1 MPGRPRR
8 RAGGRFA
15 GMTVSGTIDEFASL
29 REAIAGVCQSEGVP
43 NPAAW
48 LAHVMAGRDPRP
60 MQSPLIQI
68 VRKIAY
74 RAFDGG
80 SDLPDQDEWTAIVEH
95 VLGSGL
101 YESARVGLRES
112 QSAAQELMKY
122 LHARRRD
129 IQAAVSAEV
138 NLTEKTAPAPLS
150 PSEIAE
156 FKKIFEDVF

>member
-1 MPGRPRR
+1 
-8 RAGGRFA
+8 
-15 GMTVSGTIDEFASL
+15 
-29 REAIAGVCQSEGVP
+29 
-43 NPAAW
+43 
-48 LAHVMAGRDPRP
+48 
-60 MQSPLIQI
+60 MQSPLIEI

-122 LHARRRD
+122 LHARRQG
-129 IQAAVSAEV
+129 IQAAVSTEV